1 MFCVRITRMAAFSL
15 LLASNSPRRREL
27 LGWTGWQFTTAPADL
42 DERPLPGESPL
53 AHVERLAQ
61 GKAHKAGLTAPQDV
75 LVVGADT
82 IVVDDGN
89 ILGKPAH
96 AADAAR
102 MLEQLR
108 GRTHTV
114 HTALAVFRP
123 ADGALLADR
132 CDANVPMRSYTTAEV
147 EAYIATGD
155 PLDKAGAY
163 AIQHAGFHPVTGFRG
178 CFACV
183 MGFPLCHLVRTLR
196 KWNVHPPVDV
206 PQVCQAGLQYD
217 CPVFAQILA

>member
-114 HTALAVFRP
+114 PEAERAARRARWRDALARTRTDNEPGPQGGPSSGGSGPV
-123 ADGALLADR
+123 ALA
-132 CDANVPMRSYTTAEV
+132 
-147 EAYIATGD
+147 
-155 PLDKAGAY
+155 
-163 AIQHAGFHPVTGFRG
+163 
-178 CFACV
+178 
-183 MGFPLCHLVRTLR
+183 
-196 KWNVHPPVDV
+196 
-206 PQVCQAGLQYD
+206 
-217 CPVFAQILA
+217 